1 MCRKYYKPTAQ
12 EIKKL
17 RELTGVNMLYCKK
30 ALECTGNIEDAI
42 EYLKTISIDVLVG
55 HHIDYFGRKDCEQR

>member
-17 RELTGVNMLYCKK
+17 RELTGVGMLYCKK
-30 ALECTGNIEDAI
+30 ALEYTGNIEDAI
-42 EYLKTISIDVLVG
+42 EYLKTIPVDILVG
-55 HHIDYFGRKDCEQR
+55 HHIDYLGKKDCE